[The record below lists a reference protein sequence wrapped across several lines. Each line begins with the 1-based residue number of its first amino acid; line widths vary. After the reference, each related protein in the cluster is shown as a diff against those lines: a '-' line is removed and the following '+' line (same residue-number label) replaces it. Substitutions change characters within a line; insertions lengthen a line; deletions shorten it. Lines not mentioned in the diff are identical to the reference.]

1 MANWDERYER
11 GEHTNDA
18 PHSLVVRIA
27 SGLPPGR
34 ALDIASGPGRHAIW
48 LAQRGWQVTAVDK
61 STVAIDMLR
70 HRSAEKGVSIDSRIA
85 DLENHELV
93 IASEF
98 YDLIVVCNYLQRDL
112 FPVIKKGVCVG
123 GVVIAII
130 AISDDDLN
138 IRPMNPDYLLNAGEL
153 RTEFRE
159 WELLWDFEGKPGTAQ
174 RATAQIAARRPAA
187 GALQPK

>member
-1 MANWDERYER
+1 MANCDERYKR

-18 PHSLVVRIA
+18 PHALVVRIA
-27 SGLPPGR
+27 SGLLPGR

-70 HRSAEKGVSIDSRIA
+70 HRAAEKGVSIDSRIA
-85 DLENHELV
+85 DLENHEFL
-93 IASEF
+93 IGSES

-112 FPVIKKGVCVG
+112 FPVIKKGVRVG
-123 GVVIAII
+123 GVVIALI
-130 AISDDDLN
+130 AISDDYLN

-153 RTEFRE
+153 RTEFRK

-174 RATAQIAARRPAA
+174 RATAEIAARRPAA
-187 GALQPK
+187 GH